1 MSNWELYDLI
11 EAMFS
16 EEVKEFRKSFEL
28 EDDEDLEEGDLE
40 RILYNYC
47 DIDLDQ
53 FYLLI
58 ERLLPLCEHAKSGLT
73 GIPYRGF
80 GKNGVWLIKQEV

>member
-11 EAMFS
+11 EAMFP

-28 EDDEDLEEGDLE
+28 EDDGDLEEGDLE

-53 FYLLI
+53 FYFLI
-58 ERLLPLCEHAKSGLT
+58 EKLLPLCKHAKSELT
-73 GIPYRGF
+73 DKVYQGF
-80 GKNGVWLIKQEV
+80 GKNNIWIIKREV

>member
-11 EAMFS
+11 EAIFP
-16 EEVKEFRKSFEL
+16 EEIKEFKKSLEL

-58 ERLLPLCEHAKSGLT
+58 ERLLPLCQIAKSELT
-73 GIPYRGF
+73 NKVYQGF
-80 GKNGVWLIKQEV
+80 GKDNMWIIKREV